1 MYGIDTDGPGSTSGA
16 VDLRSD
22 TLTRPTA
29 AMRRVMA
36 EAEVGDDVYREDPTV
51 NALEERVAELF
62 GHEAALFVPSGTM
75 GNQIGLRLVCEPGQE
90 VLGDADAHILTY
102 EMGAAAALFGL
113 SSRTVVSDGGRLS
126 ADQLIAQVRPHGD
139 WHLTATAAVAVEN
152 THNRGG
158 GLVQPLAELRR
169 LFDWS
174 RTAGVNVHLDG
185 ARVFNAHAA
194 SGVPLSTYGGLADT
208 ASVCLSKGLGAPVG
222 SVLVA
227 SAERIAAGRLWRKR
241 LGGGMRQ
248 VGVLAAA
255 GLYALDHHV
264 ERLAED
270 HEHARLLAER
280 LGADPAAVETNMV
293 VVDDVPAPAVAAAAK
308 AQGVLVGQVSDR
320 RIRLVT
326 HLDVDRAGI
335 ERAAKVVSQ
344 VVSDL

>member
-1 MYGIDTDGPGSTSGA
+1 MYGIDTDNPTDAEGA

-22 TLTRPTA
+22 TLTRPTP
-29 AMRRVMA
+29 AMRRAMA

-113 SSRTVVSDGGRLS
+113 SSRTVVTGGPLS
-126 ADQLIAQVRPHGD
+126 AGQLIDQVRPKGD
-139 WHLTATAAVAVEN
+139 WHLTSTAAVAVEN

-158 GLVQPLAELRR
+158 GLVQPLDELRK
-169 LFDWS
+169 LWNWS
-174 RTAGVNVHLDG
+174 REAGVAVHLDG
-185 ARVFNAHAA
+185 ARIWNAHVA
-194 SGVPLSTYGGLADT
+194 SGVDLATYGRLADT
-208 ASVCLSKGLGAPVG
+208 ASVCFSKGLGTPVG

-227 SAERIAAGRLWRKR
+227 SAERIATARLWRKR

-255 GLYALDHHV
+255 CRYALDHNLD
-264 ERLAED
+264 RLAED
-270 HEHARLLAER
+270 HEHAQLLAKR
-280 LGADPAAVETNMV
+280 LGVDPSTVSTNMV
-293 VVDDVPAPAVAAAAK
+293 VLDGVNAPMVAEAAK
-308 AQGVLVGQVSDR
+308 AQGVLVSQVNAR

-335 ERAAKVVSQ
+335 DRAADVLAS
-344 VVSDL
+344 LL